1 MPLHTCTKECI
12 FAVLF
17 PAWVTVTIQK
27 EMSTNILEEW
37 AILNV
42 VICLRVNF
50 MNDDVKHL
58 LFFSPFQNSKKKM
71 INLAVLF

>member
-17 PAWVTVTIQK
+17 PAWATVTIQR

-50 MNDDVKHL
+50 MNDHVKHL
-58 LFFSPFQNSKKKM
+58 LLFSPFQNSKKKM